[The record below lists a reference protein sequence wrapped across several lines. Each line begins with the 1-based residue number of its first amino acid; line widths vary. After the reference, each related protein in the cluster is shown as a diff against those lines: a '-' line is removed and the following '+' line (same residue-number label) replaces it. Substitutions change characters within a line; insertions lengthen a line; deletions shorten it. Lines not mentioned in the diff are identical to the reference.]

1 MRRLGG
7 LVLAA
12 ALAWWPLAAAAHED
26 EKNRTPALVDA
37 EGEPLT
43 FTDHRGRTSTEE
55 SFLGQFLLI
64 YFGYTHCPDVCPTD
78 LQVITHA
85 VEDLGEA
92 GGRVTPIF
100 ITVDPERDTVAVMA
114 DYIGHFHPRMVGL
127 TGTPDELARARKAFR
142 VRAMKFFLPPSDDD
156 DDDDEEDKDEKDDD
170 EDDEDEAEDYVF
182 SHTSLYYLIDADG
195 KLLTTFHRG
204 LRAERIAAK
213 IREYLRR

>member
-100 ITVDPERDTVAVMA
+100 ITVDPERDTVEVLA
-114 DYIGHFHPRMVGL
+114 DYVEAFHPRLIGL
-127 TGTPDELARARKAFR
+127 TGTAKQIAAVAKVYGAGYMKLSIPVPDEDGEGAG
-142 VRAMKFFLPPSDDD
+142 
-156 DDDDEEDKDEKDDD
+156 
-170 EDDEDEAEDYVF
+170 DYGMGH
-182 SHTSLYYLIDADG
+182 SATLYLVALDG
-195 KLLTTFHRG
+195 RILTTYPRG
-204 LRAERIAAK
+204 ITPEHLAAD
-213 IREYLRR
+213 LRRFLEAGA

>member
-1 MRRLGG
+1 MG
-7 LVLAA
+7 LILAA
-12 ALAWWPLAAAAHED
+12 TLAWWPFAPAAYED
-26 EKNRTPALVDA
+26 EKDRTPALVDA

-43 FTDHRGRTSTEE
+43 FTDHRGRAVTEE

-92 GGRVTPIF
+92 GARVTPIF
-100 ITVDPERDTVAVMA
+100 ITVDPQRDSVAVMA

-127 TGTPDELARARKAFR
+127 SGTPEQLARARKAFR

-156 DDDDEEDKDEKDDD
+156 DEDDDEDEDEKDDD
-170 EDDEDEAEDYVF
+170 KDDEAEDYLF
-182 SHTSLYYLIDADG
+182 SHTTLYYLIDADG
-195 KLLTTFHRG
+195 KLLTTFHRAQ
-204 LRAERIAAK
+204 RAERIAAK
-213 IREYLRR
+213 IRQYLQR

>member
-1 MRRLGG
+1 MRRLAA
-7 LVLAA
+7 LALAA
-12 ALAWWPLAAAAHED
+12 AVAWCPAQAAAHED
-26 EKNRTPALVDA
+26 EKDRTPALVDA

-43 FTDHRGRTSTEE
+43 FTDHRGRAVTEE

-85 VEDLGEA
+85 VEELGEA
-92 GGRVTPIF
+92 GAQVTPIF

-127 TGTPDELARARKAFR
+127 TGTPDEIARARMAFR

-156 DDDDEEDKDEKDDD
+156 DDDEDADEKDDE
-170 EDDEDEAEDYVF
+170 EDDEDEDYVF
-182 SHTSLYYLIDADG
+182 SHTSLFYLIDADG
-195 KLLTTFHRG
+195 KLLTTFHRAQ
-204 LRAERIAAK
+204 RAERIAAK
-213 IREYLRR
+213 MREYLHR